1 MSRLNDV
8 IDSLASKY
16 KQNSMK
22 TKYIILLMVLAI
34 AIGVIVS
41 TFADAST
48 YTTFTKA
55 SAKPDSEFHVIGKLT
70 PGKAIEYDPKSPGV
84 FTFYLTDQDG
94 KVRRVIYNGDKP
106 QDFEKSEQV
115 VIAGK
120 CNDSTFQASTL
131 LLKCPSKYNDEKKPE
146 SFGNRSFNIKEKE
159 SLQ

>member
-1 MSRLNDV
+1 
-8 IDSLASKY
+8 
-16 KQNSMK
+16 MK
-22 TKYIILLMVLAI
+22 TKYIILLIVLAI

-55 SAKPDSEFHVIGKLT
+55 TGNPDREFHVIGKLT
-70 PGKAIEYDPKSPGV
+70 PGKAIEYNPKEPGI
-84 FTFYLTDQDG
+84 FAFYLTDQDG
-94 KVRRVIYNGDKP
+94 KERKVIYKGDKP

-146 SFGNRSFNIKEKE
+146 SFGDRNFNVDDKKSIEKK
-159 SLQ
+159 

>member
-1 MSRLNDV
+1 
-8 IDSLASKY
+8 
-16 KQNSMK
+16 MK

-84 FTFYLTDQDG
+84 FAFYL
-94 KVRRVIYNGDKP
+94 NGDKP

-146 SFGNRSFNIKEKE
+146 SFGNRSFNIEEKE